1 VQSKGLYAVD
11 RDFAEIRPRGFA
23 MEERKEVNEV
33 NIRIRFDTAFFL
45 GLGLALGMLVAFL
58 IPWIIM
64 VVVIVA
70 GA

>member
-1 VQSKGLYAVD
+1 
-11 RDFAEIRPRGFA
+11 
-23 MEERKEVNEV
+23 MEEQKEVNEV

-58 IPWIIM
+58 IPWIII